1 MFDSQGSWWSVE
13 MNKNCLMAVSP
24 MALRMK
30 EPEGRGWWDEMSRT
44 RVDCHCTRQK
54 SPTFQPSE
62 AKQSPTTIINWEAS
76 PFDQFDP
83 PFEKGFEEQQGPK
96 AVGTSAINQIR
107 RRSAAVTNSLL
118 DNGMLLN
125 IAMFELQCDHNKK

>member
-1 MFDSQGSWWSVE
+1 

-44 RVDCHCTRQK
+44 RVDCNCESQVF
-54 SPTFQPSE
+54 PTFQ
-62 AKQSPTTIINWEAS
+62 AKQKEQSPTTSNWEAS

-83 PFEKGFEEQQGPK
+83 PFEKGFEEQQRPK